1 MFWTRS
7 GFLRGDGVRSIE
19 IVTMCGDDCFKFGGI
34 DVSMSAAVSSPS
46 VTTIALF
53 SFIFVVFFGP
63 SIQMM
68 VDREKWT
75 MMRVGCWS

>member
-1 MFWTRS
+1 M
-7 GFLRGDGVRSIE
+7 RGDGVRSIE
-19 IVTMCGDDCFKFGGI
+19 IVTMCGDDCFEFRGI
-34 DVSMSAAVSSPS
+34 DVSMSATMSSS
-46 VTTIALF
+46 SITTIALF

-75 MMRVGCWS
+75 VMRVGRWS